1 MRNRTRITTP
11 TGRGGKVTCLGPDW
25 SQENLHQMVYPVGLS
40 ATLSNHLQDIKT
52 ESKKV
57 SFDDGYVCFK
67 VFTIIH
73 GCFNDVSTTEVS
85 PECFS

>member
-1 MRNRTRITTP
+1 
-11 TGRGGKVTCLGPDW
+11 
-25 SQENLHQMVYPVGLS
+25 MVYPVGLS

-85 PECFS
+85 KNVFPLTMLPLENVSPGGSVPDRCVSSLSIP